1 MSNINPNNISVT
13 FPIAGQDNDSQGFRD
28 NFNNI
33 KTNLT
38 TAKTELEDIQA
49 KALLKSALTG
59 TSLDND
65 GAGNILQDLELKDMS
80 ATTVSKGTLTGAV
93 AIDFSAG
100 HFQTVKSSGTLEPA
114 FSNWPAT
121 TKYGAVT
128 VEFDMLV
135 AHKITLP
142 TQCTIGVSE
151 LADYVSSSR
160 QISFASDGKYRF
172 KFSTIDA
179 GTTIAVEDLNRSPN
193 RVHGNTVQLVPVP
206 GSDVANF
213 KTVGVAGNKA
223 GMIAVDTGA
232 IYVCTAD
239 YDGSA
244 NIWKKVALVASS

>member
-38 TAKTELEDIQA
+38 TAKTELEDLQA
-49 KALLKSALTG
+49 KAVLKSALTG
-59 TSLDND
+59 TTLSND
-65 GAGNILQDLELKDMS
+65 GAGSVLEDHELKDMS
-80 ATTVSKGTLTGAV
+80 ETMVNKGTLSGAV

-100 HFQTVKSSGTLEPA
+100 HFQTVQSGATLDLA

-121 TKYGAVT
+121 TKYGTVT
-128 VEFDMLV
+128 IEADITNT

-142 TQCTIGVSE
+142 TQCTIGISE
-151 LADYVSSSR
+151 LADYNSTSR
-160 QISFASDGKYRF
+160 QISFSVAGKYRF

-179 GTTIAVEDLNRSPN
+179 GTTVAIEDLNRSPN
-193 RVHGNTVQLVPVP
+193 EVHGDTFRIVPTSAAKVTT
-206 GSDVANF
+206 G
-213 KTVGVAGNKA
+213 TAGDKA
-223 GMIAVDTGA
+223 GMIAVNADA
-232 IYVCTAD
+232 IFICTAD

-244 NIWKKVALVASS
+244 NIWKKATLAASS